1 MKLPHANHPIWR
13 IATRALIV
21 AFCLW
26 AYYSKMDVRD
36 IYTIASLIAGD
47 AAINLLKPRGDDSK

>member
-1 MKLPHANHPIWR
+1 MKLPPANHPIWR

-47 AAINLLKPRGDDSK
+47 AALNLLKPKE